1 MVKTKTISS
10 LPLPDILA
18 RIANSESQYPEKS
31 SKLRS
36 ELQTFP
42 HPSKPME
49 FGISANLEA
58 KISVTDTEKSIS
70 ALDIEKNMIVPDG
83 LLCPVCRELI
93 KDAVMCPEN
102 VCEMCDNC
110 ARKDLNSMCP
120 VCFESISP
128 DELIPNRKT
137 RLAVDFFRN
146 SLTISEL
153 AQGFEKGV
161 LKYTN
166 KLNTGNKNG
175 TDKEIVLEE
184 ETEMF
189 EKDFEMDLPF
199 YGYTS
204 SPIKPQ
210 FQTQTTGFTVKKCS
224 ADFCGQMFSSDEKLK
239 QHETEH
245 IQLEPLEYKI
255 VPYFVPKIGSPK
267 SITGINLKQENVLA
281 DEDHELEKDFEMEFE
296 KDFEMKFEEDFEMQP
311 IEYKMVPFFVP
322 KTGPPEPETGKNFRK
337 ENEKASLLKL
347 KGVWKKSRQQQRRK
361 RYVKALWSKK

>member
-1 MVKTKTISS
+1 M
-10 LPLPDILA
+10 
-18 RIANSESQYPEKS
+18 
-31 SKLRS
+31 
-36 ELQTFP
+36 QTFP
-42 HPSKPME
+42 HSTKPIE
-49 FGISANLEA
+49 LGA
-58 KISVTDTEKSIS
+58 KISVMDIEKSIS
-70 ALDIEKNMIVPDG
+70 GDLDAKIRVADTEESISADLEANISGMDIEKSMNVPDG

-110 ARKDLNSMCP
+110 ARKDLNSKCP
-120 VCFESISP
+120 VCFESITL

-137 RLAVDFFRN
+137 RLAVEFFRN

-153 AQGFEKGV
+153 AKGFEKGV
-161 LKYTN
+161 LKYKN
-166 KLNTGNKNG
+166 KHNTENKNG
-175 TDKEIVLEE
+175 TEQEIVLEE

-210 FQTQTTGFTVKKCS
+210 FQTPTPGYTVKKCS

-245 IQLEPLEYKI
+245 IQSHPLEYEI
-255 VPYFVPKIGSPK
+255 LPFFVPKTGSPTK
-267 SITGINLKQENVLA
+267 PITGINLKTENGLA
-281 DEDHELEKDFEMEFE
+281 DKVQEFEKDFEMESEKDFEMEFE
-296 KDFEMKFEEDFEMQP
+296 KDFKMKFEEDLEMHSL
-311 IEYKMVPFFVP
+311 EYKMLPFFVP
-322 KTGPPEPETGKNFRK
+322 KTGSPKSITGINKREK
-337 ENEKASLLKL
+337 IEKAPLLKL
-347 KGVWKKSRQQQRRK
+347 KGVWKKSKDQQRRK